1 MGLYRLRNG
10 KSTHIL
16 VLNLNL
22 NSCQMSLEI
31 FAGVIIVAVG
41 GYGLRMT
48 GMDEKEG
55 QPKRPHWR
63 EPHDEAKSF

>member
-1 MGLYRLRNG
+1 
-10 KSTHIL
+10 
-16 VLNLNL
+16 
-22 NSCQMSLEI
+22 MSLEI